1 MPKDLKRPQPS
12 SSIANALDNALDI
25 DASRAAMGQP
35 SARQV
40 VSTNAAPAATPAGAP
55 TLRLASGGGAAAL
68 ASPAPA
74 ATPAA
79 PPLSTAPTGELPT
92 VKRQFQLTASADQ
105 VLKRLIDAYSD
116 ATGLDITGSEF
127 FRAMLY
133 GMEHTVELHER
144 EARTLG
150 ALRRAK
156 NDPWLL
162 HKRDEL
168 EKKLA
173 HAFVAAMRA
182 APTLE

>member
-1 MPKDLKRPQPS
+1 MPKDLNRPQPS
-12 SSIANALDNALDI
+12 SSIANALDNALDME
-25 DASRAAMGQP
+25 ASRAAMGH
-35 SARQV
+35 STVRQV
-40 VSTNAAPAATPAGAP
+40 VSTNTTPAATPVAAP
-55 TLRLASGGGAAAL
+55 ALRLASAAGSAVL

-74 ATPAA
+74 ATPA
-79 PPLSTAPTGELPT
+79 PPALSTAPTGELPT

-105 VLKRLIDAYSD
+105 ILKRLIDAYSD
-116 ATGLDITGSEF
+116 ATGLDITGSEL

-133 GMEHTVELHER
+133 GMEHTPELHER

-150 ALRRAK
+150 TLRRAK

-173 HAFVAAMRA
+173 RAFVAAMRA